1 MAKKTRFKGIE
12 LYHHIYNRGNDRHP
26 LFKVSSDYKR
36 YLSYLSRYSKHY
48 DIDIIAYS
56 LMEWHIHLFIFDRSA
71 RISEFINALHGRY
84 GQIYNKIYDRVGHVF
99 GSRFKSKVV
108 DVNTYGIWLSRYI
121 HLQAV
126 EAGLVGSP
134 EDYLWSSYS
143 VYTGKQKN
151 SLLKP
156 DIILLQFGNR
166 AIDCAATYKKF
177 VENKS
182 NEPINWKKV
191 ELTSQPIIG
200 DKKFSKALYSK
211 LGYKVKQEST
221 VEQLVQLLNLRLE
234 ISIDVLKHPIGK
246 AQKKLRYQAIL
257 LLRDEFGY
265 GVREIARILKIAPA
279 SVCRILKTDN

>member
-1 MAKKTRFKGIE
+1 
-12 LYHHIYNRGNDRHP
+12 
-26 LFKVSSDYKR
+26 
-36 YLSYLSRYSKHY
+36 
-48 DIDIIAYS
+48 
-56 LMEWHIHLFIFDRSA
+56 
-71 RISEFINALHGRY
+71 
-84 GQIYNKIYDRVGHVF
+84 
-99 GSRFKSKVV
+99 
-108 DVNTYGIWLSRYI
+108 
-121 HLQAV
+121 
-126 EAGLVGSP
+126 
-134 EDYLWSSYS
+134 
-143 VYTGKQKN
+143 
-151 SLLKP
+151 
-156 DIILLQFGNR
+156 LLQFGNR